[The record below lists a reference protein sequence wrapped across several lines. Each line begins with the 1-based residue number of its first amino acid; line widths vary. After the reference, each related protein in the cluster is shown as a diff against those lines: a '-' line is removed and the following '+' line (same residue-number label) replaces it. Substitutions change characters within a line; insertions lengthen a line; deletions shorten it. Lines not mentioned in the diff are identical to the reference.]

1 MENTLRCDLVG
12 HELRI
17 LTSEGPSIFAL
28 RNTLITLVRIQALSR
43 RYRPRRNRIRDL
55 RSSGSK
61 AAPAGAPTLPVTRQS
76 ARRTRLTIMRDEE
89 PPMPP
94 PSPTPPSRLR
104 RTLHTLRSPFRSG
117 SPFHI
122 GSLKRSGS
130 GKSSASDGEIVRDE
144 RTMRKRN
151 KKHRDAPSEAS
162 RSTDSSPSVDKKK
175 KDSAGG
181 SLLRRMG
188 SIGRKKPEG
197 TRVPT
202 PPPQTET
209 AESSLEKAPTPP
221 LAESE
226 VVTPEPPVSPIAV
239 EHPVATRPFTKAA
252 WKRKSSEPEME
263 KPIEPVEEP
272 SPDSALRRRIAFVA
286 QASACLS
293 EDHDDGE
300 ERGEQEVGSLE
311 EAVALARVKLG
322 VAARTPSPA
331 HSRDDVDTEEE
342 GYADAM
348 PAYGDL
354 IEPDSKPEPGS
365 DGAAAAAAAPVSV
378 VRGGDDVWGCGAA
391 GLRAAVAVGSP
402 CDARAP

>member
-1 MENTLRCDLVG
+1 MENTPRYDFVG

-17 LTSEGPSIFAL
+17 LTSERPSTFAL
-28 RNTLITLVRIQALSR
+28 RNILITLVRIQALSR
-43 RYRPRRNRIRDL
+43 RYRPRRNCIRDL

-61 AAPAGAPTLPVTRQS
+61 AEPAGARATPATRQS
-76 ARRTRLTIMRDEE
+76 VRRTRLTTMRDEE

-94 PSPTPPSRLR
+94 PSPAPPSRLR

-151 KKHRDAPSEAS
+151 KKHRDAASEAS

-175 KDSAGG
+175 KDTAGG

-197 TRVPT
+197 SPVPI
-202 PPPQTET
+202 PPPQPET

-221 LAESE
+221 LAELEAFTSE
-226 VVTPEPPVSPIAV
+226 QRVSPIAV

-286 QASACLS
+286 QASACFS

-300 ERGEQEVGSLE
+300 ERGEKEVGSLE
-311 EAVALARVKLG
+311 EAVALARVRLG

-348 PAYGDL
+348 PPYGDL
-354 IEPDSKPEPGS
+354 IEPDSNPEPGS
-365 DGAAAAAAAPVSV
+365 DGAAAAAPVSV
-378 VRGGDDVWGCGAA
+378 ARGSDAWGRGAA